1 MSPDESVEEESDLA
15 VSVETAA
22 PPAEGG
28 MVTGMAPMHF
38 YGAPPAKPLGPKDP
52 NEADAAQGY
61 VRPHRDAV
69 VHMINGKPCP
79 VTILRGDHAD
89 FHARQPGVIDAV
101 RCSACRRDFPASEF
115 VWHGTTEVVGT

>member
-22 PPAEGG
+22 PPAEP
-28 MVTGMAPMHF
+28 VEVPSEEQ
-38 YGAPPAKPLGPKDP
+38 APPAKPLGPKDP

-101 RCSACRRDFPASEF
+101 RCSACRRDFPAGEF